1 MTALIEVRDLVVR
14 FGDRSILDG
23 LSFDVDEGEFLCILG
38 PSGSGKT
45 TLLRALG
52 GLVLPT
58 SGSIRIA
65 GEAADRAWARS
76 AFVFQSA
83 RLIPWRTVRA
93 NVRFGPELR
102 FGRVDDRRVD
112 AYMALV
118 GLTEQAHRYPALLSG
133 GERQRAALARALAVE
148 PAIMYV
154 DEPFNALDAA
164 ARMRIREDLREI
176 WRRQRRTILFV
187 THDVEEA
194 EALGTRRIILARPTS
209 QIATTRPAGTLRCS
223 LHDAQTPCLP
233 GRGEKRA
240 TRTLRAR
247 SRERVV

>member
-14 FGDRSILDG
+14 FGHRSILDG

-45 TLLRALG
+45 TLLRVLG
-52 GLVLPT
+52 GLMLPT
-58 SGSIRIA
+58 SGTIRIA
-65 GEAADRAWARS
+65 GQPAARAWASS

-93 NVRFGPELR
+93 NVRLGPELR
-102 FGRVDDRRVD
+102 SGRVDERRVD
-112 AYMALV
+112 AYIALV
-118 GLTEQAHRYPALLSG
+118 GLTEQADRYPALLSG

-148 PAIMYV
+148 PAIMYI

-164 ARMRIREDLREI
+164 ARVRIREELRAI
-176 WRRQRRTILFV
+176 WARQRRTILFV

-194 EALGTRRIILARPTS
+194 ESLGTRRIILPSARPRIGTK
-209 QIATTRPAGTLRCS
+209 PPVGTLRCS
-223 LHDAQTPCLP
+223 SHDAKASSTPAEEERS
-233 GRGEKRA
+233 GRGSRGSWNSV
-240 TRTLRAR
+240 TRT
-247 SRERVV
+247 